1 MMTAIASLLV
11 FGGFA
16 AMSLGMARHH
26 EDAFGGEPGRL
37 RAWGLHGT
45 GWVALALALWALV
58 LADGWSEGLTT
69 WFGILTV
76 AGLVLIGLMP
86 YAPRLAAKLGAA
98 SLALA
103 LLLSLLNA

>member
-26 EDAFGGEPGRL
+26 EDVFGVEPGQG
-37 RAWGLHGT
+37 RAWALHGA
-45 GWVALALALWALV
+45 GWVALSLALWAAV
-58 LADGWSEGLTT
+58 RADGWSEGLTT

-86 YAPRLAAKLGAA
+86 YAPRLAAKLGAV
-98 SLALA
+98 SLTLA